1 MADVSGV
8 ASVIQREHDAVAAET
23 KIGQCPPLVATNDME
38 NAAHLPSRLRSQHET
53 KVKPL
58 ANAEGDAYGVDC
70 PTLKSTVLWV
80 ATNNDSYRAEYLTF
94 LNATYGLGLSSI
106 PKPYDVDHLYNQTRA
121 KGYGLKYL
129 RLALVG
135 YTPNRSHGAAYEK
148 DLTSA
153 FSHHFA
159 TTRARARLP
168 LMLRSPP
175 RNWASILS
183 KYERASSFCGGKHR
197 LRGRASNEAL
207 SAGCSG
213 FLVAMI
219 CERFRLYAE
228 V

>member
-58 ANAEGDAYGVDC
+58 ANAEGEAYVVDC

-148 DLTSA
+148 DLT
-153 FSHHFA
+153 
-159 TTRARARLP
+159 R
-168 LMLRSPP
+168 
-175 RNWASILS
+175 
-183 KYERASSFCGGKHR
+183 
-197 LRGRASNEAL
+197 NEAARDRRDMKWMDEIT
-207 SAGCSG
+207 SMKYFG
-213 FLVAMI
+213 FLSPLRDDPRESEVAAYVA
-219 CERFRLYAE
+219 FAASKLGLDPVE
-228 V
+228 VRKSIELLRRKASTPWARK